1 MIQYKYKYLVKH
13 STFNFLVIMMVSEP
27 IQKVLLL

>member
-1 MIQYKYKYLVKH
+1 MMQCKYKYFVKH

-27 IQKVLLL
+27 IQVLLL